1 MLNTTK
7 LLLYSKTEIMKSRF
21 DSFALNPLESA
32 APRHRLVGVGLA
44 RMGNCGER
52 SEIKVV

>member
-32 APRHRLVGVGLA
+32 APRHRLLGVGLA